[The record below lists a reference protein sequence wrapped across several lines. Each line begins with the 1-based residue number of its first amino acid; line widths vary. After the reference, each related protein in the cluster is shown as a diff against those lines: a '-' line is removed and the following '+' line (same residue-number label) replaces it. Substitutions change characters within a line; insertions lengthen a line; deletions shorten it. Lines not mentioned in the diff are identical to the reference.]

1 MHLQVWNSIRRHFS
15 AQSLLALLLCL
26 SLVGCSDKD
35 SSHHNEKT
43 ATLHLGA
50 GPGLPM
56 MFAEAFIQ
64 QLQAEDFGLEI
75 QNAQGSLANIMA
87 SIPLDVRTVADC
99 CSAVSQ
105 WALASRELDMSI
117 MCPVAAASLVADNE
131 DYVLAGPVVLGGD
144 ILVRRLQDVHT
155 GIPAQK
161 VGIAHLRV
169 PQRELVNASLPESEV
184 TELLPGALPY
194 ALERGVVDGIVVDA
208 LLARQNPMVLCQT
221 IPPKSQ
227 YLQASQ
233 VLVIHRRLYENPH
246 YAKLV
251 MAMQRAAAQCNAALG
266 EMATLQACQIT
277 EEDAVFTEEEQPWT
291 KTLTKFVSPLDFP

>member
-1 MHLQVWNSIRRHFS
+1 MLLQVWNRIRICFCT
-15 AQSLLALLLCL
+15 QSLLVLFLCL
-26 SLVGCSDKD
+26 SLAGCSDED
-35 SSHHNEKT
+35 SSPSQGET

-56 MFAEAFIQ
+56 MFAEAFVL
-64 QLQAEDFGLEI
+64 QLQAHDFGAEI
-75 QNAQGSLANIMA
+75 QNPQASLANIMA
-87 SIPLDVRTVADC
+87 SIPLDVRSVADC

-144 ILVRRLQDVHT
+144 ILVRRLHDVQKK
-155 GIPAQK
+155 IPAHK

-169 PQRELVNASLPESEV
+169 PQRELVNAALPESEV

-233 VLVIHRRLYENPH
+233 VLVIHKRLYENPH

-251 MAMQRAAAQCNAALG
+251 MAMQRAATQCNAALG
-266 EMATLQACQIT
+266 EMKTLQACQIT